1 MELRVDD
8 IQLPDVIQ
16 FNYDEL
22 KRELTEKVQKYETL
36 VYTEDQIKEAK
47 ADKASLNKLK
57 KALNDERIKR
67 EREYMQPFNEFKTK
81 INEIIA
87 IIDKPVA
94 IIDKQVKEFD
104 EKRKADK
111 RIEIGSFWETTEH
124 PDWLTLAKLFD
135 ERWLN
140 AGYSMRQIKDDING
154 WNNRIKTELDTLA
167 KLPEFSYEATE
178 EYKRTLDI
186 NLAIAEGQRLAEI
199 QKRKAETEAKIKA
212 QQEAEKAGE
221 QLADGYEAGV
231 ENVQMENYMTPPVN
245 PATEGQWIRFAALLT
260 IQQAK
265 ELKKFFDDRKIEFK
279 AI

>member
-1 MELRVDD
+1 MELKVDE

-47 ADKASLNKLK
+47 ADKANLNKLK

-87 IIDKPVA
+87 IIDKPVM

-111 RIEIGSFWETTEH
+111 RIEIGAYWEMTEH

-140 AGYSMRQIKDDING
+140 SGYSMRQIKDDING

-167 KLPEFSYEATE
+167 KLPEFSFEATE
-178 EYKRTLDI
+178 IYKRTLDL
-186 NLAIAEGQRLAEI
+186 NLAIAEGHRLADI
-199 QKRKAETEAKIKA
+199 QKRKEQAEAEAKA
-212 QQEAEKAGE
+212 AAEEMA
-221 QLADGYEAGV
+221 AGYEAGV
-231 ENVQMENYMTPPVN
+231 NAAEFMTPPTPEEQPEAN
-245 PATEGQWIRFAALLT
+245 AEPEAGQWVKFAALLT
-260 IQQAK
+260 VEHAQ
-265 ELKKFFDDRKIEFK
+265 ELKKFFNDRKIEFK

>member
-1 MELRVDD
+1 MELKVDE

-36 VYTEDQIKEAK
+36 IYTEDQIKEAK
-47 ADKASLNKLK
+47 ADKANLNKLK

-67 EREYMQPFNEFKTK
+67 EREYMQPFNEFKAK

-87 IIDKPVA
+87 IIDKPVM

-111 RIEIGSFWETTEH
+111 RIEIGAYWETTEH
-124 PDWLTLAKLFD
+124 PEWLTLAKLFD

-140 AGYSMRQIKDDING
+140 SGYSMRQIKDDING

-199 QKRKAETEAKIKA
+199 QKRKAEAEAKA
-212 QQEAEKAGE
+212 AAEEMA
-221 QLADGYEAGV
+221 AGYEAGV
-231 ENVQMENYMTPPVN
+231 NAADFMTPPTPEEQPEAN
-245 PATEGQWIRFAALLT
+245 AEPEAGQWVKFAALLT
-260 IQQAK
+260 VEHAQ
-265 ELKKFFDDRKIEFK
+265 ELKKFFNDRKIEFK